1 MGEQKRNTEV
11 TTATL
16 VKSSFW
22 YTLSGFLTR
31 AMGFITVPIFTRL
44 LTKEQVGDF
53 TVYSSWQSILLII
66 CGLEVYATINR
77 ARFDY
82 KKEEEFNSYITSAL
96 VLSTAFTSVVLA
108 LYVLFPG
115 LFYKVL
121 LIDEKYMAMM
131 FLYLLTYP
139 AYGMFQ
145 AKQRIEYK
153 YKLNAAIAFTIVV
166 SSTLLAV
173 LFVSVFKTDKLFGRI
188 VGQYSLYIITGFV
201 FYIYFFTKSWRIR
214 AESIKYALQIG
225 LPLVFT
231 LLGSNIL
238 LSSDNLVVKHLCS
251 GEQVSYISITHSC
264 VNIMLILVQMLNSAW
279 SPWFYD
285 KLHTEDHQ
293 QIRKVFKLYVW
304 MIILGTLTV
313 VFLAPEIIMILGGK
327 QYTEAIYILPVNI
340 LNGVFTVLTY
350 QFVNLETY
358 YKKPHYAAIITGI
371 VAVFNILLD
380 IVGVKQFGYQAVCYA
395 TALCQV
401 LLIGIHYYITLKM
414 GIKQI
419 LPITSL
425 ILMLVTALLIVPFSF
440 VIYEG
445 NFVRWALIAIVVV
458 GCMIIAMIKRNEI
471 KELVKK
477 LKATPHN
484 SP

>member
-1 MGEQKRNTEV
+1 MDEKKRNSKL
-11 TTATL
+11 TTVTL

-31 AMGFITVPIFTRL
+31 AIGFITVPIFTRL
-44 LTKEQVGDF
+44 LTKEQIGDF
-53 TVYSSWQSILLII
+53 TVYCSWQSILLII

-82 KKEEEFNSYITSAL
+82 EKEEAFNSYITSAL
-96 VLSTAFTSVVLA
+96 ILSTLFTSVVIA
-108 LYVLFPG
+108 LYTLFPG

-173 LFVSVFKTDKLFGRI
+173 LFVNVFKADKLYGRI
-188 VGQYSLYIITGFV
+188 VGQFSLYIITGFV
-201 FYIYFFTKSWRIR
+201 FYIYFFIKSRRIN
-214 AESIKYALQIG
+214 AENIKYALKIG

-238 LSSDNLVVKHLCS
+238 LSSDSLVVKHLCS
-251 GEQVSYISITHSC
+251 GEQVSYISINHSC

-279 SPWFYD
+279 APWFYD
-285 KLHTEDHQ
+285 KLHSGDYHT
-293 QIRKVFKLYVW
+293 IRKAFKLFVW
-304 MIILGTLTV
+304 MIILGTVTV
-313 VFLAPEIIMILGGK
+313 VVLAPEIIMILGGK
-327 QYTEAIYILPVNI
+327 QYAEAIYILPVNV
-340 LNGVFTVLTY
+340 LNGVFTVLTC
-350 QFVNLETY
+350 QFVNLETF

-371 VAVFNILLD
+371 IAILNVLLD
-380 IVGVKQFGYQAVCYA
+380 IAGVKLFGYTAVCYA
-395 TALCQV
+395 TALCQII
-401 LLIGIHYYITLKM
+401 LIGIHYSITFRM
-414 GIKQI
+414 DIQRI
-419 LPITSL
+419 LPISDL
-425 ILMLVTALLIVPFSF
+425 VFMLSTTLLIIPFSF
-440 VIYEG
+440 VMYKWNAVRGTLIIVV
-445 NFVRWALIAIVVV
+445 FVSCIIIAIKRKKEI
-458 GCMIIAMIKRNEI
+458 CEII
-471 KELVKK
+471 KK
-477 LKATPHN
+477 LRRN
-484 SP
+484 S